1 MNAQSIISIL
11 KKYKSNSEYKDVIKE
26 LGIFGSFAKGTNT
39 KSSDID
45 IFLRLEP
52 IRMFDLIGIKEDV
65 EKLLHKKVD
74 IVAIRKSMNPY
85 LKKQIEDNGVYV

>member
-1 MNAQSIISIL
+1 MNAKNIISIL

-26 LGIFGSFAKGTNT
+26 LGIFGSYARGTYS
-39 KSSDID
+39 KRSDID

-74 IVAIRKSMNPY
+74 IVVVRKSMKPY